1 MTKEEVKEMRSKI
14 LQGIEL
20 SYNRLLTSRQKEDGE
35 LVISDNGKVIE
46 VKAKDLKLS
55 DKFTATH

>member
-1 MTKEEVKEMRSKI
+1 MTEEEVKEMRLKI

-20 SYNRLLTSRQKEDGE
+20 SYNRLLISKQKEDGE
-35 LVISDNGKVIE
+35 LVISDKGKIVE

-55 DKFTATH
+55 DKFSAAH